1 MRRMSRK
8 SYGVGSPLWRRAVL
22 LSVMTAAAVSGFL
35 GLAAEPLG
43 LETLSLRRGGSDG
56 AEAQPG
62 DGGLRLVSGSAEE
75 VAAAALIGDIPEIAE
90 PDPAPD
96 LQEGLN
102 ASAGSEPEQDAV
114 PTWNSADLS
123 EPLPVP
129 EVSARTAVV
138 IDVNSGR
145 VLYEKQ
151 KDEKAYPA
159 STTKI
164 MTALLAIEQ
173 GDLNETVK
181 IAPEA
186 VGVEGSSIYL
196 APGEELP
203 LRDLVYGL
211 MLRSGNDAAVAIAG
225 KIGGDSQAF
234 VDMMNS
240 RAREL
245 GAKNTH
251 FVNPNGLYD
260 DDHYTT
266 AYDMALIARQAMHN
280 PAFREVAGAKS
291 YQAHRG
297 EDKFNT
303 FYNKNKTVYQ
313 YEGGNGIKIGYT
325 KASGRT
331 LVASSKKGDLELIC
345 VVMGAPNWFQDAY
358 ALMDYVYS
366 NYEPV
371 MVAEAQKPLAA
382 VDIQGGDKEQVYVGV
397 RQDVYC
403 PVRKGSRPDLG
414 VACAVNDMGKAPV
427 SRFQEAGLLH
437 IYVDG
442 SYCYSE
448 PLYYLEDIDRDRK

>member
-8 SYGVGSPLWRRAVL
+8 SYGVGSLLWRRAVI

-43 LETLSLRRGGSDG
+43 LETLSLRRDGSGG
-56 AEAQPG
+56 AETQLG

-114 PTWNSADLS
+114 PTWNSADLTS
-123 EPLPVP
+123 PLPVP

-186 VGVEGSSIYL
+186 VGMEGSSIYL

-225 KIGGDSQAF
+225 KIGGDPQAF

-371 MVAEAQKPLAA
+371 MVAEAQKPLTA